1 MANKC
6 TVALTKEQYKEIIT
20 TMRTGGAGFR
30 PNPRIAAALIL
41 EANLGIR
48 ISDILSLTPK
58 CIIYDGGRWRLDINE
73 IKTSKYRPFTVAD
86 QIHDFIVDYCKEY
99 DIGKNDK
106 LFPFKERNVQQYL
119 AKVAD
124 YLGYENIGTHSFRKF
139 FGTDIYRENG
149 NDIVLVQELYQH
161 SSPETTRKY
170 ITIMS
175 EEKEEALRKHVYL
188 L

>member
-1 MANKC
+1 MANKR
-6 TVALTKEQYKEIIT
+6 TVALTKEQYEEIIR
-20 TMRTGGAGFR
+20 TMRKGGAGFR
-30 PNPRIAAALIL
+30 PNPRIAAAMIL

-48 ISDILSLTPK
+48 ISDILSMTPR
-58 CIIYDGGRWRLDINE
+58 CVISDGGRWRLDINE
-73 IKTSKYRPFTVAD
+73 IKTSKYRPFPVAD
-86 QIHDFIVDYCKEY
+86 PIYDFIMDYCREY
-99 DIGKNDK
+99 HIGKDDR

-119 AKVAD
+119 AKVTD

-170 ITIMS
+170 ITILE
-175 EEKEEALRKHVYL
+175 EEKEEALKKHVHL